1 MSFLDQR
8 PSGTELELQ
17 KITKLLEEI
26 NNEQKSFNGYLAVK
40 IEEME
45 KKQNANTDKK

>member
-1 MSFLDQR
+1 MSFLDKR

-26 NNEQKSFNGYLAVK
+26 NNEQKAFNGHLAVK

>member
-26 NNEQKSFNGYLAVK
+26 HNEQNNFNGHLAAK
-40 IEEME
+40 IEEMQN
-45 KKQNANTDKK
+45 KQNANTDKK